1 VERPAPLTAWQIDF
15 KDVST
20 VPADPLGKQQHVV
33 EVFNVVDTGTSLL
46 LDGLP
51 RDDFTAETAIIA
63 LTNTLLVHGVPQSV
77 TCDRDPRFVGSWS
90 SRAFPSAFM
99 RYLLSLGIT
108 VDVCPPRRPD
118 RNAFVERY
126 HRTYEY
132 ECLRIHR
139 PTTLEQTAQVTES
152 FRWHYNAERPNQARS
167 CGNQPPYHAHPVLPR
182 LPPLP
187 DRIDPDGWLRAVHR
201 RRFKRR
207 VQSNGSVQF
216 GRHRYYVGKQFKGR
230 YLLLQI
236 DAHAQTLAVLVADQV
251 VKTVRI
257 KGLYHEILD
266 FQEYLRFICEEA
278 VSEWQRWLWGQ
289 RRRRR
294 YTM

>member
-207 VQSNGSVQF
+207 VQSNGSVSVDK
-216 GRHRYYVGKQFKGR
+216 HEYYVKKQLRGR
-230 YLLLQI
+230 YIVLQV
-236 DAHAQTLAVLVADQV
+236 DASQQQFV
-251 VKTVRI
+251 VWLDGQLIKPIKV
-257 KGLYHEILD
+257 KGLYGEVLGFTD
-266 FQEYLRFICEEA
+266 YLALLCQEA
-278 VSEWQRWLWGQ
+278 VSDWRRWQHK
-289 RRRRR
+289 RRRLMRS
-294 YTM
+294 TN